1 MACLDSSFYARSTE
15 IVARSLLGKIL
26 VRLIINASGKIMRIS
41 GIIVETEAYGFKD
54 DLASHAYKGLT
65 PRNAVMFGEVGRAYI
80 YFTYGSQFCVNV
92 SARSPKLRA
101 GAVLIR
107 ALQPVEGIQIMKSFR
122 KTDHLL
128 SLSSGPGKLT
138 QAMNIRPFLNGAD
151 MTDPKSR
158 LHIEEGYGMDS
169 YTIVKTKRIGISQA
183 LDKYWRFV
191 IADEKKKGYL
201 NKYASR
207 RKYDLTLTTTRID

>member
-1 MACLDSSFYARSTE
+1 
-15 IVARSLLGKIL
+15 
-26 VRLIINASGKIMRIS
+26 
-41 GIIVETEAYGFKD
+41 
-54 DLASHAYKGLT
+54 
-65 PRNAVMFGEVGRAYI
+65 
-80 YFTYGSQFCVNV
+80 
-92 SARSPKLRA
+92 
-101 GAVLIR
+101 
-107 ALQPVEGIQIMKSFR
+107 MKSFR